1 MVEATLGSGR
11 LPKRVRVLCEPPA
24 AVLDDEHEV
33 LETAAAEASDV
44 ERRLDGEHLAGD
56 ERRVQTA
63 GEARLLVELEPDA
76 VAERVREAAQRV
88 GLLDA
93 FDQRRPVS
101 APLEELAEPPRRP
114 GRRVRTG

>member
-1 MVEATLGSGR
+1 
-11 LPKRVRVLCEPPA
+11 
-24 AVLDDEHEV
+24 
-33 LETAAAEASDV
+33 
-44 ERRLDGEHLAGD
+44 
-56 ERRVQTA
+56 
-63 GEARLLVELEPDA
+63 VELEPDA

-88 GLLDA
+88 GPLDA